1 MDDSITGG
9 PVTAAATES
18 PTERLDG
25 RTPQLAALIE
35 FVWACAVTARREDRI
50 ATAIKYG
57 RC

>member
-1 MDDSITGG
+1 MTRSPAGG
-9 PVTAAATES
+9 SRRTPRRA
-18 PTERLDG
+18 RLDG
-25 RTPQLAALIE
+25 WTPQLAALIE